1 MINGHASIHDVA
13 AGHFPPLLR
22 YFWVVAPDQSAIGS
36 IQRIHN
42 APVAGHI
49 HDAVNY
55 QRSCLQPAVVIGI
68 EVPIE
73 AKVGDVVAVYLGQAA
88 ISLLI
93 IIKPIAEPIT
103 FRREAIRAVSILR
116 VDFSIPTE
124 EGDLELAHSCIEK
137 LVAKTLISDNRSIIC
152 TVRLGPFVHRKPLRY
167 SIDNSFSGPVPYQI
181 ANLNIDWVL
190 YGIKTKCAGEAYL
203 S

>member
-1 MINGHASIHDVA
+1 MVYGYLDVSAVFMSHRTLPVEASRATRRASNVPTKPFLDKWPRLDSRRRSRP
-13 AGHFPPLLR
+13 FSPLLR

-103 FRREAIRAVSILR
+103 FRWGSYPSR
-116 VDFSIPTE
+116 V
-124 EGDLELAHSCIEK
+124 
-137 LVAKTLISDNRSIIC
+137 
-152 TVRLGPFVHRKPLRY
+152 Y
-167 SIDNSFSGPVPYQI
+167 I
-181 ANLNIDWVL
+181 A
-190 YGIKTKCAGEAYL
+190 
-203 S
+203 